1 MSILIA
7 PQCWALCL
15 LPNAGCLLCPH
26 LSVACPICLLLYS
39 SPVSLRGCGHSVD
52 RECALQAHFSGCFDR
67 CCVCQAV
74 VEEGNL
80 LFGSHSNRALLSIV
94 ESHLADSDD
103 ALSQHKE
110 RVAAAESARELRD
123 LEALP
128 VRAGQTE
135 DHTLWHLLPFGVA
148 FLAVPLVLCLTQSQH
163 GSTQPAG
170 IARDW

>member
-1 MSILIA
+1 MPPLID
-7 PQCWALCL
+7 PSDLTCPVCL
-15 LPNAGCLLCPH
+15 LF
-26 LSVACPICLLLYS
+26 YS
-39 SPVSLRGCGHSVD
+39 SPVSLRGCGHSID

-67 CCVCQAV
+67 CCVCQTV
-74 VEEGNL
+74 VEDGNL

-94 ESHLADSDD
+94 ESHLAESAD

-135 DHTLWHLLPFGVA
+135 DHTLLHLLPFGVA
-148 FLAVPLVLCLTQSQH
+148 FLAVPLVLCLTQSQQ
-163 GSTQPAG
+163 GSAQSVVTYPS